1 MRTHSIVIVL
11 LALVLLAASS
21 RAGSAS
27 PDGTGLVYRYYAGI
41 GYRVNPLLS
50 FGRLNDLVSRQD
62 KAGSCRLAHT
72 LIERGSWRGDALYWT
87 YDFPFAGAS
96 AGWTSGFA
104 QAVAAQAL
112 ARTARL
118 TGDLTALAA
127 ARGAFQALRERLLIA
142 AGGGAWIREYSFT
155 GQLILNAQLESML
168 ALEWYARIVG
178 GAAVPVAAAVER
190 AALNLLPRFDLGD
203 WGRYQLGGPAADRAY
218 QGYHV
223 DLLRRIAERHRE
235 PIWRAT
241 YLRWRRGLEGSR
253 S

>member
-11 LALVLLAASS
+11 LALLLLPAAA
-21 RAGSAS
+21 RGGAAPGA
-27 PDGTGLVYRYYAGI
+27 DGLVYRYYAGL

-62 KAGSCRLAHT
+62 KAGSRRLART
-72 LIERGSWRGDALYWT
+72 LIERGMWRGHALYWT
-87 YDFPFAGAS
+87 YDFPFAGAGP
-96 AGWTSGFA
+96 GWTSGFA

-118 TGDLTALAA
+118 TGDRVALAA

-178 GAAVPVAAAVER
+178 GVAVPVAAAVER
-190 AALNLLPRFDLGD
+190 ATLHLLPRFDLGG
-203 WGRYQLGGPAADRAY
+203 WGRYQLGGPAADRGY
-218 QGYHV
+218 QTYHV
-223 DLLRRIAERHRE
+223 DLLRRIAEKHTE

-241 YLRWRRGLEGSR
+241 YLRWRRGLEASGS
-253 S
+253 

>member
-1 MRTHSIVIVL
+1 MRTSSIVVVL
-11 LALVLLAASS
+11 LTLVLLSASA
-21 RAGSAS
+21 RAGDA
-27 PDGTGLVYRYYAGI
+27 PPGGTGLVYRYYAGI

-50 FGRLNDLVSRQD
+50 FGRLNDLVSKQD
-62 KAGSCRLAHT
+62 KPGSRRLAHT
-72 LIERGSWRGDALYWT
+72 LIARGSWRGDALYWS

-118 TGDLTALAA
+118 TGDRPALAA

-178 GAAVPVAAAVER
+178 GDAVPVAAASER
-190 AALNLLPRFDLGD
+190 ATLRRLPRFDLGD
-203 WGRYQLGGPAADRAY
+203 WGRYQLGGAAADRGY
-218 QGYHV
+218 QSYHV
-223 DLLRRIAERHRE
+223 DLLRRIAARHRE
-235 PIWRAT
+235 PIWLNT
-241 YLRWRRGLEGSR
+241 YLRWRRGLEASR
-253 S
+253 T